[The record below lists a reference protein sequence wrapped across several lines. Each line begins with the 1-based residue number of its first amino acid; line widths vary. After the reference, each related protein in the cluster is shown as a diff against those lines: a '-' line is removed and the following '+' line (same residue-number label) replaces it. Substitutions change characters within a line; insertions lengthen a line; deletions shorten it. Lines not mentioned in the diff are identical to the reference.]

1 MQMPRRSSS
10 PLRRA
15 CALLTLLLALHAV
28 SGCHHARQYEGLLT
42 PARYSF
48 VKPRTTFT
56 SCRVEFGAHP
66 GGAVAAPG
74 CEPLLEPEDRR
85 EIETYV
91 PEELESVGLLI
102 PRREDARPLVCRFD
116 RIEAETRGS
125 FLAPGETRA
134 RVDLTCFTQ
143 NPPWRRTTTYTRTP
157 YEVGETGRKEAVGW
171 AIKGAFRQMV
181 PLLAARLVELDNG
194 PPGASRE

>member
-1 MQMPRRSSS
+1 MQTPRRPSSR
-10 PLRRA
+10 LRRA
-15 CALLTLLLALHAV
+15 CALLTLVLALHAV
-28 SGCHHARQYEGLLT
+28 SGCHHACQYEGLLT

-56 SCRVEFGAHP
+56 SCRVEFGSRA
-66 GGAVAAPG
+66 GGAAAAPG
-74 CEPLLEPEDRR
+74 REPLLEPEDRR
-85 EIETYV
+85 EIQAYV
-91 PEELESVGLLI
+91 AEELESVGLLI
-102 PRREDARPLVCRFD
+102 PRREDARPLICRFD
-116 RIEAETRGS
+116 RIETETKGS
-125 FLAPGETRA
+125 FWVPGETRA

-157 YEVGETGRKEAVGW
+157 YEVGDTGRQEAIGW
-171 AIKGAFRQMV
+171 ALKGAFGEMV